1 MRVERER
8 NSNTVMPPAA
18 AAAAGG
24 RRIGYINAQTASLQ
38 QHQIRGSSVVTWF
51 LQRPHSIPLVLAVFL
66 FLAWLSLRLQRV
78 AYAPPH
84 SFQTDI
90 RANLARFDASEVAKD
105 NRGWIF
111 DPIALARASGISG
124 GAVSCASLHV
134 GEIRPGKIR
143 ANHRHHDSNET
154 FLIWGAA
161 TKFRMENN
169 DEDDGY
175 AEVILGRDEIAVA
188 ASPVHK
194 AHALVNIDSIRSI
207 FFIGCQDNVV
217 SYNASST
224 DFNVWK
230 DL

>member
-1 MRVERER
+1 DESGKREEQQHSDAGGGGGGGGEENRVHKRANGVVAAASDPWLLSGDVVPAEAPLHPLGPRR
-8 NSNTVMPPAA
+8 LPLPRVALTPPPARGLRA
-18 AAAAGG
+18 P
-24 RRIGYINAQTASLQ
+24 SLLPNG
-38 QHQIRGSSVVTWF
+38 HQGQPR
-51 LQRPHSIPLVLAVFL
+51 Q
-66 FLAWLSLRLQRV
+66 
-78 AYAPPH
+78 
-84 SFQTDI
+84 
-90 RANLARFDASEVAKD
+90 VAKD

-161 TKFRMENN
+161 TKFRNN